1 MKIKDFDTK
10 REKEYVLMERNQTE
24 YFVLKN

>member
-1 MKIKDFDTK
+1 MKIEDFDTK